1 MDEIIKSIRE
11 EIPWCMLFANGIV
24 LIDETK
30 EGVNTKLELW
40 KQTLEARGFR
50 LSRSKTEYME
60 CKFRKR
66 RKNEQCVITLDGQQ
80 IPVTECFK
88 YLGSIIQ
95 KDGEIDGDVNH
106 RIKVG
111 WLKWRSES
119 RVLCDRN
126 MPLNLKRKFY
136 RTTIRPTLLYGT
148 KCWANKKQHI

>member
-40 KQTLEARGFR
+40 RQTLEARGFR

-66 RKNEQCVITLDGQQ
+66 RNNEQGVITLDGQQ
-80 IPVTECFK
+80 ILVTECFK
-88 YLGSIIQ
+88 YLRLIIQ

-106 RIKVG
+106 RIKAG
-111 WLKWRSES
+111 W
-119 RVLCDRN
+119 V
-126 MPLNLKRKFY
+126 
-136 RTTIRPTLLYGT
+136 
-148 KCWANKKQHI
+148 A